1 MPKPTLKNIAQ
12 AAGVSAMTVSKALN
26 GKPGVSEKRRKEIRD
41 IAERMNYAPNLIA
54 KSLRVDETKTI
65 GVVLS
70 DTSEMVLSKVLRG
83 IQDGAT
89 SHGYSIII
97 ANTDH
102 QPERELHSIRTLMSK
117 QIDGLILVAPTL
129 YINEHIAFL
138 KNFGIPFIFLMRKND
153 QSEIDTVIND
163 NYLGG
168 YQSIAHLVSEG
179 CHSFQILSLSNSQ
192 SSQEREMGYRQAFSD
207 FKISISPEQFHAVT
221 PFVEAGYDAAK
232 QLLAQCSRFDAL
244 VCGCDTVAIGAMD
257 ALLEAGVKIPS
268 SVRLIG
274 YDGIDLARYLRI
286 PLTTMAQPLYAIGL
300 NGIEILLDRIHFPKM
315 PVRKLVLKSELVVR
329 QSTHA

>member
-1 MPKPTLKNIAQ
+1 MPKPTLKDIAQ

-26 GKPGVSEKRRKEIRD
+26 GKPGVSDNRRREICD
-41 IAERMNYAPNLIA
+41 IAERMNYTPNLIA

-70 DTSEMVLSKVLRG
+70 DTSEMVTSKVLRG

-89 SHGYSIII
+89 ERGYSIII

-102 QPERELHSIRTLMSK
+102 QPERELQSIRTLLSK

-129 YINEHIAFL
+129 YTNEHIAFL
-138 KNFGIPFIFLMRKND
+138 KNFGIPFLFLMRKND
-153 QSEIDTVIND
+153 HSEIDTVIND

-168 YQSIAHLVSEG
+168 YQSIAHLVDEG

-192 SSQEREMGYRQAFSD
+192 SSQEREKGYRQAFSD
-207 FKISISPEQFHAVT
+207 FKIPVSPEPFHAVT

-232 QLLAQCSRFDAL
+232 QLLAQGMRFDAL

-286 PLTTMAQPLYAIGL
+286 PLSTMAQPLYDIGL
-300 NGIEILLDRIHFPKM
+300 NGIEILIDRIHFPQM

-329 QSTHA
+329 RSTHA

>member
-1 MPKPTLKNIAQ
+1 MPKPTLKDIAQ

-26 GKPGVSEKRRKEIRD
+26 GKPGVSEDRRKEICD

-70 DTSEMVLSKVLRG
+70 DTSEMVISKVLRG

-89 SHGYSIII
+89 NHGYSIII

-102 QPERELHSIRTLMSK
+102 QPERELQSIRTLLSK

-129 YINEHIAFL
+129 YTNEHIAFL
-138 KNFGIPFIFLMRKND
+138 KSFGIPFIFLMRKND
-153 QSEIDTVIND
+153 HSEIDTVIND

-179 CHSFQILSLSNSQ
+179 CRSFQILSLSNSQ
-192 SSQEREMGYRQAFSD
+192 SSQEREKGYWQAFSD
-207 FKISISPEQFHAVT
+207 FKISASPKQFHAVT
-221 PFVEAGYDAAK
+221 PFVEAGYNAAK
-232 QLLAQCSRFDAL
+232 QLLAQGVRFDAL

-286 PLTTMAQPLYAIGL
+286 PLSTIAQPLYTIGL
-300 NGIEILLDRIHFPKM
+300 NGIEILLDRIRFPQM

-329 QSTHA
+329 RSTHA

>member
-1 MPKPTLKNIAQ
+1 MPKPTLKDIAQ

-26 GKPGVSEKRRKEIRD
+26 GKPGVSEDRRKEICD

-70 DTSEMVLSKVLRG
+70 DTSEMVISKVLRG

-89 SHGYSIII
+89 NHGYSIII

-102 QPERELHSIRTLMSK
+102 QPERELQSIRTLLSK
-117 QIDGLILVAPTL
+117 QIDGLILVAPTI
-129 YINEHIAFL
+129 YTNGHIAFL
-138 KNFGIPFIFLMRKND
+138 KSFGIPFIFLMRKND
-153 QSEIDTVIND
+153 HSEIDTVIND

-179 CHSFQILSLSNSQ
+179 CRSFQILSLSNSQ
-192 SSQEREMGYRQAFSD
+192 SSQEREKGYWQAFSD
-207 FKISISPEQFHAVT
+207 FKISASPKQFHAVT
-221 PFVEAGYDAAK
+221 PFVEAGYNAAK
-232 QLLAQCSRFDAL
+232 QLLAQGVRFDAL

-286 PLTTMAQPLYAIGL
+286 PLSTIAQPLYTIGL
-300 NGIEILLDRIHFPKM
+300 NGIEILLDRIRFPQM

-329 QSTHA
+329 RSTHA

>member
-1 MPKPTLKNIAQ
+1 MPKPTLKDIAQ

-26 GKPGVSEKRRKEIRD
+26 GKPGVSEERRKEIRD

-89 SHGYSIII
+89 NHGYSVII

-102 QPERELHSIRTLMSK
+102 QPERELRSIRTLLSK

-129 YINEHIAFL
+129 YTNEHIAFL

-153 QSEIDTVIND
+153 HSEIDTVIND

-207 FKISISPEQFHAVT
+207 FKIPISPEQFHAVT

-232 QLLAQCSRFDAL
+232 QILTQCKRFDAL

-257 ALLEAGVKIPS
+257 ALLEAGIKIPS
-268 SVRLIG
+268 AVRLIG

-300 NGIEILLDRIHFPKM
+300 NGIEILLDRIRFPQM
-315 PVRKLVLKSELVVR
+315 PVRKLVLKSELVIR
-329 QSTHA
+329 RSTHA